1 MSQKQTAQP
10 ALIDQRLLKALS
22 HPTRQHILDMLGE
35 GPSSPVRL
43 MRRMDNISLNLVSH
57 HIKVLKE
64 LGCVELVETVPRR
77 GATEHIYRAT
87 KRHMFTAPEWEAL
100 EPHDR
105 SPITANVL
113 RLISEDTGRAFAEGK
128 MDELP
133 NNHLSRT
140 ALELDSEGW
149 EEVVDILERTL
160 EEVQEANVRSAE
172 RSSAG
177 GEALAPSRVMIMQ
190 FPIGPDG
197 SRRPHASA

>member
-10 ALIDQRLLKALS
+10 SLIDQRLLKALS

-87 KRHMFTAPEWEAL
+87 KRHMFTAEEWEAL
-100 EPHDR
+100 EPSDR
-105 SPITANVL
+105 APITANVL
-113 RLISEDTGRAFAEGK
+113 RLISEDTGRAFVEGK
-128 MDELP
+128 IDEMP
-133 NNHLSRT
+133 DNHLSRT

-160 EEVQEANVRSAE
+160 EEILEANVRSAE
-172 RSSAG
+172 RSSAS
-177 GEALAPSRVMIMQ
+177 GEDLASSRVMIMQ

-197 SRRPHASA
+197 SRRPPTSE